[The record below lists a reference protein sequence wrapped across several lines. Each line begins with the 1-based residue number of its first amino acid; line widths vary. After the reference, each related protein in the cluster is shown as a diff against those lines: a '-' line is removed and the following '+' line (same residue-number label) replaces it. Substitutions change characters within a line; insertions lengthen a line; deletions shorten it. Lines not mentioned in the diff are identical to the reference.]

1 MHTGAEGVWHRTPIC
16 EFSKKLLNKTQKR
29 CTLLEILSKKNAPH
43 PPIFLQKIELAPL
56 PDFQTMCIYERTGR
70 LKGIS
75 RPDVLFLLKLVKL
88 EQIRKKAFLKSIS
101 WPDELFLLKL
111 VKLEQISKKAFLKT
125 LVILDSINDS
135 HQLKL

>member
-1 MHTGAEGVWHRTPIC
+1 MTYEGDFQILVCKYAIKVIKHKMVNPLCPIK
-16 EFSKKLLNKTQKR
+16 SPPPQ
-29 CTLLEILSKKNAPH
+29 
-43 PPIFLQKIELAPL
+43 PIFLQKIELAPL

-88 EQIRKKAFLKSIS
+88 EQIRKKAFLNSIS